1 MELRLPLPK
10 LMAKLKLKNFL
21 SELPISTEQEVKDD
35 EKEGDEPTK
44 ADESKQNEDKE
55 PKEDSDL
62 KTTPSPKCAKKK
74 SGFGLSDLS
83 FEELKLEVRR
93 MPAVVTRSKG
103 AGCAERGRSS
113 SEGGVGSVTEHR
125 SGDSMMEIPAFST
138 TTTTTATTTSRQN
151 VGKNRQKMRQQFS
164 LNDELLSRDRLQ
176 ANQVSIS
183 ATLHTVFVCVFLA
196 KENWLKSSL

>member
-1 MELRLPLPK
+1 MYY
-10 LMAKLKLKNFL
+10 L
-21 SELPISTEQEVKDD
+21 SELPISTEQEVKGD
-35 EKEGDEPTK
+35 EKEGEEPTK

-55 PKEDSDL
+55 LKDSDL
-62 KTTPSPKCAKKK
+62 KTSPSPQCAKKK

-113 SEGGVGSVTEHR
+113 SEGGMGSVTEHR

-138 TTTTTATTTSRQN
+138 TTTATAATTTTSRQN

-183 ATLHTVFVCVFLA
+183 STI
-196 KENWLKSSL
+196 